1 MPAQRPINDAMLILE
16 RNGLV
21 LLAER
26 AGTGYADGLLNLP
39 SGKVDQGEDV
49 VTAAIR
55 EAREEVGVDVAPE
68 AVRIVHVTHFLN
80 PEGEPRVGWF
90 LATSHWTGEPRNA
103 EPHKCAGI
111 AWHPIGH
118 LPDTVVPYN
127 AHGIGQYLKGEP
139 FSVLGWP

>member
-1 MPAQRPINDAMLILE
+1 MLILE

-26 AGTGYADGLLNLP
+26 ANTGYSDGLLNLP

-49 VTAAIR
+49 ISAAIR
-55 EAREEVGVDVAPE
+55 EAREEVGIQIERE
-68 AVRIVHVTHFLN
+68 AVRIVHIIHYRN
-80 PEGEPRVGWF
+80 PEGETRVGWF
-90 LATSHWTGEPRNA
+90 LAASEWTGEPYNA

-111 AWHPIGH
+111 SWHPIND
-118 LPDTVVPYN
+118 LPENIQPYN
-127 AHGIGQYLKGEP
+127 AAGIARYLKGEP